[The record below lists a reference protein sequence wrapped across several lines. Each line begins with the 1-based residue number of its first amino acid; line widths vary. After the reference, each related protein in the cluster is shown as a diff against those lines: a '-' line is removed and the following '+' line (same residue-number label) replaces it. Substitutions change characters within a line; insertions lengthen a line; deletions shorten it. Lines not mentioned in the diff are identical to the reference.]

1 MSAAVI
7 IFSAADLRAKRGC
20 ERRGTYSHPHGA
32 VGGTALSFLGSTRFQ
47 LRQKPLRGL
56 SKRFHRLSGSF
67 HSATASY
74 VHLAIGGVG
83 NVRKGFGEIQN
94 VEC

>member
-1 MSAAVI
+1 MTSAVI
-7 IFSAADLRAKRGC
+7 IFSAADLSAKRGC
-20 ERRGTYSHPHGA
+20 ERRGTYSHPHSA
-32 VGGTALSFLGSTRFQ
+32 GGTALSFLGSTRFQ

-56 SKRFHRLSGSF
+56 SKRFHSLSGSF